1 MNKLLP
7 NGNILA
13 VYGAGDDD
21 IMTSLVKEVPP
32 GDPEYESCTFFMSQE
47 DEKKALAILAE
58 YRRKQ
63 PAGSWQSPTPG

>member
-13 VYGAGDDD
+13 VYGAGDDE

-32 GDPEYESCTFFMSQE
+32 SDPEYESCTFFMSDD
-47 DEKKALAILAE
+47 DEKTALEILTE
-58 YRRKQ
+58 YRLRHH
-63 PAGSWQSPTPG
+63 AAL